1 MENCLSFVQFDQRTL
16 RVDYS
21 GLCEESCRIML
32 SASSWQLRKQEE
44 SKMSKFKPTI
54 MIMSTL
60 NDLRQ
65 PPHHG
70 RFCHYIMYET

>member
-1 MENCLSFVQFDQRTL
+1 
-16 RVDYS
+16 
-21 GLCEESCRIML
+21 ML
-32 SASSWQLRKQEE
+32 STSSWQLRKQEE

-60 NDLRQ
+60 YDLRQ

>member
-21 GLCEESCRIML
+21 GLCEES
-32 SASSWQLRKQEE
+32 SWQLRKQEE

-60 NDLRQ
+60 YDLRQ

>member
-21 GLCEESCRIML
+21 GLCEER
-32 SASSWQLRKQEE
+32 SWQLRKQEE

>member
-32 SASSWQLRKQEE
+32 STSSWQLQKQEE
-44 SKMSKFKPTI
+44 TKMSKFKPTI
-54 MIMSTL
+54 MICPRYMICVNL
-60 NDLRQ
+60 
-65 PPHHG
+65 H
-70 RFCHYIMYET
+70 IMVGFVIT

>member
-16 RVDYS
+16 RAD
-21 GLCEESCRIML
+21 GLCEESCRIKL
-32 SASSWQLRKQEE
+32 STSSWQLRKQEG
-44 SKMSKFKPTI
+44 SKMSQFKATI

-60 NDLRQ
+60 YDLRQ

-70 RFCHYIMYET
+70 RFCHYIMYKT